1 MQDCHIRCS
10 VTEQYMNVLRERE
23 RERQTPTYPPLL
35 QATSSPPR
43 LNRSYGLWSK
53 LLCKLSSLSDLNN
66 LPHAWHTNVWAI
78 LALGLALSPLS
89 VVGPMLEADILL
101 ITPLVAVLN
110 LSVTVCF

>member
-1 MQDCHIRCS
+1 MCSESKRAREADTDIR
-10 VTEQYMNVLRERE
+10 
-23 RERQTPTYPPLL
+23 TYAPLL
-35 QATSSPPR
+35 QTTSSPPR
-43 LNRSYGLWSK
+43 LNRFYGLWSK

-101 ITPLVAVLN
+101 IIPLVAVLN
-110 LSVTVCF
+110 LSVTVGF